1 MFGNFNGGNSS
12 GKKFCGIID
21 SKIITP
27 RGATGPQG
35 PQGLRGE
42 IGPTGEVGPIGP
54 TGPTG
59 ARGPTGATG
68 ATGGE
73 VVVRTTTTM
82 DAGHTAKV
90 ESSFMDGKNML
101 DFFIPKGET
110 GDMEVVR
117 AGFVTTLEPENS
129 ASVADRFLDSV
140 HYLDF
145 GIPRGVTGAI
155 GPRGPTGLPGEMGQQ
170 GDIGPK
176 GDTGPQ
182 GEKGD
187 TGPAGTLDIPSAYII
202 SYNDDPTQFPVSGEE
217 IVSNGRLPLMR
228 LELHS
233 GSIITLDSTDN
244 TIQFNKTGIYYII
257 FTTNAYV
264 KRTQTEFD
272 PKTDFVSVAFREVDS
287 EKILVA
293 SNSWSYD
300 ECATN
305 MTGSGVFVVDNVST
319 PYELINIQKKSIFIN
334 GCDVD
339 QTTSKSYFGVPMVT
353 ITIIKLM

>member
-1 MFGNFNGGNSS
+1 MFGNFDDNGCSS

-21 SKIITP
+21 SKIIAP

-35 PQGLRGE
+35 PQGLKGD
-42 IGPTGEVGPIGP
+42 IGP

-59 ARGPTGATG
+59 PTGATGPAG

-82 DAGHTAKV
+82 DAGHSAKV
-90 ESSFMDGKNML
+90 ESSYMDGKNML

-117 AGFVTTLEPENS
+117 AGIVTTLEPENS
-129 ASVADRFLDSV
+129 ASVADRFLDGV
-140 HYLDF
+140 HFLDF
-145 GIPRGVTGAI
+145 GIPRGVTGVA
-155 GPRGPTGLPGEMGQQ
+155 GARGPTGMQGEMGQQ
-170 GDIGPK
+170 GEVGPK

-187 TGPAGTLDIPSAYII
+187 TGPAGTLDIPGAYII
-202 SYNDDPTQFPVSGEE
+202 SYNDDPTTFPVSGEE
-217 IVSNGRLPLMR
+217 IKSNGRLPLMR

-233 GSIITLDSTDN
+233 GSIITLDTTDN
-244 TIQFNKTGIYYII
+244 TIQFNKTGIYYIT

-305 MTGSGVFVVDNVST
+305 MTGSGLFVVDNVST

-353 ITIIKLM
+353 IVLIKLM